1 MKKIILL
8 CCLLTSLCACER
20 LAQWEYERAQAL
32 QKNKQYAQAIEKY
45 QHVLYQYSQ
54 TEVAKKIPAV
64 IEQAEKDKL
73 AYYISENKPKVIAA
87 VRNYPFPRVFT
98 GEIRERI
105 TWVAKQWGIPLDA
118 LPSVDKE
125 MKMAAIGVC
134 VMLPQYLAYSCL
146 EAEKKKFIWNASSSD
161 NKHWTVTM
169 KSYPNEALDPN
180 SKPHTSILKV
190 NLEQQTLSL
199 QTREHCGAFA
209 PNLEKRISN
218 QKKGRINWGQEC
230 VIPLKIEGILQ

>member
-1 MKKIILL
+1 MKKILLL
-8 CCLLTSLCACER
+8 CCLLTFLCACER
-20 LAQWEYERAQAL
+20 LAQSEYEYAQEL
-32 QKNKQYAQAIEKY
+32 QKNKRYSEAIEKY
-45 QHVLYQYSQ
+45 QQVFLRYSK
-54 TEVAKKIPAV
+54 TKVAKKIPAA
-64 IEQAEKDKL
+64 IEKAEKDKL

-105 TWVAKQWGIPLDA
+105 TWVAKQWEIPLET
-118 LPSVDKE
+118 LPAVDKE

-134 VMLPQYLAYSCL
+134 IILPQYLAYSCL

-169 KSYPNEALDPN
+169 KSSPNEALDPN

-209 PNLEKRISN
+209 PNLEKRIS
-218 QKKGRINWGQEC
+218 KKKKRQINWGQEC